1 METDR
6 VHSKR
11 PFAQVATASTY
22 IYRHPSGC
30 YSSSTLF
37 DRPQSGASDRGRA
50 LTTKRRLTTL
60 SAVKMPVQTGLSL
73 VSASLDSPFARDF
86 GDPVDCALQLQRQDN
101 RPLFN
106 TQPDN
111 RFLSTTE
118 PPISFEHRESVSSS
132 GISESTDSSP
142 TTTISTFDT
151 TSMTDTSP
159 SSSPESPSA
168 LQITYPKS
176 TRIPEITERI
186 AMHHSNAQVSTLSP
200 LPSSMIS
207 STTRPVSPA
216 RRARNLKNL
225 SLRMPS
231 STPRP
236 AISTASVVEVTSQN
250 FSAPPSPIHRP
261 VKTARRKPA
270 NLTIRT
276 PASDQSSFSHSIA
289 DIIPPTPSIPQRSLR
304 HFESSPS
311 LTSMFSPTIAP
322 VNGMQIPRPATR
334 DGMPLMPGSWQDSPP
349 PPPPRQ
355 TQVGPVSSLQQ
366 VTEEDDYHLD
376 SRESTKRTEQ
386 SYPDGPIKIYE
397 SGVYLYLEPTRD
409 EASKFDVVV
418 NVAKEVVNPFADETE
433 HKPETVVSTLRR
445 PLSLAK
451 RLSIAEP
458 MTAISEESFHS
469 AFESLPTT
477 PKVENSSTPEY
488 IHVPW
493 DHNSEILDDLTSLCQ
508 LIDDRIAQGKSVLV
522 HCQLGASRSASLV
535 IAYGLYKSRDL
546 DFNDMYS
553 IVKGK
558 SCWVGPNMSLI
569 YQLTDFRSRLQRDE
583 PAKAAN
589 QEWFKTPF
597 LSKKHQDV
605 FDSPPQNQ
613 EQVQGEQNQEQTQP
627 EQAVPAQ
634 PEQVQEQIQTVE
646 VQVERP
652 AFALESI
659 FSPIQPT
666 FAHQFIKPAPPPQ
679 KQHGSGVRNILPRP
693 LPLREKYQSFESSI
707 QSSEKPET
715 RRLSHIRFPT
725 VQMDLVMQDVPASP
739 SILSPRAAP
748 YMCSSLSRTLAGD
761 LAGDAPQTLFQ
772 FGQPALDPRSPPQ
785 RRELL
790 ITRNIDEVL

>member
-1 METDR
+1 
-6 VHSKR
+6 
-11 PFAQVATASTY
+11 
-22 IYRHPSGC
+22 
-30 YSSSTLF
+30 
-37 DRPQSGASDRGRA
+37 
-50 LTTKRRLTTL
+50 
-60 SAVKMPVQTGLSL
+60 MPVQTGPSL
-73 VSASLDSPFARDF
+73 VSASLDSSFARDF
-86 GDPVDCALQLQRQDN
+86 GDPVDCALRSQRQDN
-101 RPLFN
+101 RSLFT
-106 TQPDN
+106 TQQDN
-111 RFLSTTE
+111 GFLSTTE

-168 LQITYPKS
+168 LPITYPKS

-186 AMHHSNAQVSTLSP
+186 AMHSDAQASSLSP
-200 LPSSMIS
+200 LPSSMFS
-207 STTRPVSPA
+207 STVRPVSPA

-225 SLRMPS
+225 SLKVPS
-231 STPRP
+231 PTSRP
-236 AISTASVVEVTSQN
+236 AISTAPVVEVTSQN

-261 VKTARRKPA
+261 AKTARRKPA

-276 PASDQSSFSHSIA
+276 PASDQSTFSRSIA
-289 DIIPPTPSIPQRSLR
+289 DIIPPTPSVSQRSLR

-311 LTSMFSPTIAP
+311 LTSMFSPTMAP
-322 VNGMQIPRPATR
+322 LNGMQIPRPVTR
-334 DGMPLMPGSWQDSPP
+334 DGMPVMPGSWQDSPP
-349 PPPPRQ
+349 PSRQ
-355 TQVGPVSSLQQ
+355 TQIGPGSSLQQ

-376 SRESTKRTEQ
+376 SRESTKRTER

-418 NVAKEVVNPFADETE
+418 NVAKEVVNPFAGETE
-433 HKPETVVSTLRR
+433 HKTDTVVSTLRR
-445 PLSLAK
+445 PLPLAK

-477 PKVENSSTPEY
+477 PKMENSSTPEY

-535 IAYGLYKSRDL
+535 IAYGLYKNRDL
-546 DFNDMYS
+546 DFNDMYG

-569 YQLTDFRSRLQRDE
+569 YQLTDFRSRLQRGE
-583 PAKAAN
+583 PAKVAN
-589 QEWFKTPF
+589 QEWFKLPSFSQKQVLDTSG
-597 LSKKHQDV
+597 LSDEK
-605 FDSPPQNQ
+605 PPLA
-613 EQVQGEQNQEQTQP
+613 EQNKEQEDQAEQSQT
-627 EQAVPAQ
+627 A
-634 PEQVQEQIQTVE
+634 E
-646 VQVERP
+646 VQVEQSQP
-652 AFALESI
+652 AFTLETI
-659 FSPIQPT
+659 FSPVQST
-666 FAHQFIKPAPPPQ
+666 FAHNFIKPAPPPQ
-679 KQHGSGVRNILPRP
+679 KQHRTGVHGALPRP
-693 LPLREKYQSFESSI
+693 LPLREKYQSFESSM
-707 QSSEKPET
+707 QSSDKPET
-715 RRLSHIRFPT
+715 RRLSHIRYPT
-725 VQMDLVMQDVPASP
+725 VQMDLVMQDVPSSP
-739 SILSPRAAP
+739 SILSPRATP

-761 LAGDAPQTLFQ
+761 LAGVASQTFFD
-772 FGQPALDPRSPPQ
+772 FGQASLDPRSPPQ